1 MGITV
6 IDLSCLS
13 LRIEASSN
21 GARKRLLHACHVALH
36 NIYAPGRHP
45 TPGGISSEIQHGH
58 RHTQT
63 RGTHIA
69 VAVAHAHAPGA
80 S

>member
-1 MGITV
+1 MGITA

-21 GARKRLLHACHVALH
+21 GAPIRLLHACHTL
-36 NIYAPGRHP
+36 NKIYAPGRHP